1 MEKLRFL
8 AEIESMESME
18 ELSPEERTLME
29 RASQAMGRAYAPYSG
44 FHVGAALLLK
54 SGTIVE
60 GNNQENMAYPS
71 GLCAERV
78 AFYHAGATSP
88 GDSIVLVAL
97 TAGSDEFP
105 SDHPVA
111 PCGACRQV
119 MLEYENNQ
127 QSPITLL
134 MRGKTG
140 KIYRIKGI
148 AQLLPLSFNEQGLK
162 HHH

>member
-8 AEIESMESME
+8 AEIESMDAIE
-18 ELSPEERTLME
+18 ELSVEERNLME
-29 RASQAMGRAYAPYSG
+29 HASAAMSRAYAPYSE
-44 FHVGAALLLK
+44 FRVGAALLLQ
-54 SGTIVE
+54 SGVIVE

-78 AFYHAGATSP
+78 AFYYAGATRS
-88 GDSIVLVAL
+88 GDPIRMVAL
-97 TAGSDEFP
+97 TAGSDNFP

-119 MLEYENNQ
+119 MLEYESNQ

-140 KIYRIKGI
+140 KIYRMRGI
-148 AQLLPLSFNEQGLK
+148 SSLLPLSFNEQGLK